1 MDQLVQTLD
10 QIASRGGIVIYTV
23 VDPVMREALVR
34 LAAERNIPTVDT
46 VGDAISHMAEALGHE
61 PLGQPGIYHGQEE
74 AYVERIKAIEYTVDH
89 DDGRNPKELR
99 EADVVLTGVSRV
111 GKTPLSIFLSVLGW
125 KVANVPLVP
134 SLPPPEELFQ
144 IDRRRVIGLV
154 IDESELAHHRH
165 FRQRSMAGTAG
176 RSYTDPSSLY
186 DEMDMARRVFRK
198 GGFAVVDVT
207 NKPVEESADE
217 IIARITVWFER
228 KLSFHLRG
236 KQV

>member
-1 MDQLVQTLD
+1 
-10 QIASRGGIVIYTV
+10 
-23 VDPVMREALVR
+23 
-34 LAAERNIPTVDT
+34 
-46 VGDAISHMAEALGHE
+46 
-61 PLGQPGIYHGQEE
+61 
-74 AYVERIKAIEYTVDH
+74 
-89 DDGRNPKELR
+89 DGRNPRELR
-99 EADVVLTGVSRV
+99 EADGVLTGVSRV

-134 SLPPPEELFQ
+134 SLPPPPELFQ

-154 IDESELAHHRH
+154 IDERELAHHRH

-176 RSYTDPSSLY
+176 RSYTDPSGLY

-198 GGFAVVDVT
+198 GRFAVVDVT

-228 KLSFHLRG
+228 KLSFYMRG
-236 KQV
+236 KQA